1 MTEFWRAG
9 HTPSLQSASGVQ
21 LKTLVWI
28 GSQTFPGWHFYFH
41 TLSRLSQ
48 FLTIK
53 QFHFSAIC
61 NNSCP
66 YSPQSHFSSLL
77 SSGPEG
83 AVDLFIGSPM
93 DLSGQDNGIYRLPL
107 PSSGLTSADNS
118 TSTPNN
124 HIKGGLRTMKNNDK
138 WLNVPEFVG
147 TVEVDDFVYFFFREV
162 AVDFSNCGR
171 VVHSRVA
178 RVCKNDLGG
187 EHKSILNG
195 TWTTFLKARLN
206 CSLPG
211 EYPFYYDYIQSVTY
225 LEEERLFY
233 ATFTT
238 AEYVTFFV
246 IELCKIIQISYSLRN
261 SIVGSAVCSFTLDS
275 IEKSFAGPYKHQLSD
290 TSIWTRVHYGHS
302 HSQCNSNSS
311 SSVSPAT
318 KYQLMFDAVQPI
330 KAPLIRLDLERLSH
344 IAVEVVAIKNDSSIH
359 AVYLASG
366 EGLVYKYSVSLNK
379 NSPSSQAA
387 YLVETLHP
395 FDESKIQL
403 ADRKIKTM
411 HFLKPQVFP

>member
-1 MTEFWRAG
+1 M
-9 HTPSLQSASGVQ
+9 
-21 LKTLVWI
+21 
-28 GSQTFPGWHFYFH
+28 
-41 TLSRLSQ
+41 
-48 FLTIK
+48 
-53 QFHFSAIC
+53 C

-77 SSGPEG
+77 SSGPKG

-107 PSSGLTSADNS
+107 PSSVLTSAGNS
-118 TSTPNN
+118 TSTPNP
-124 HIKGGLRTMKNNDK
+124 IKGGLRTMKNNDK

-162 AVDFSNCGR
+162 AVEFSNCGR

-225 LEEERLFY
+225 LEEERVFY

-246 IELCKIIQISYSLRN
+246 IVLCKINQISFSLRN

-275 IEKSFAGPYKHQLSD
+275 IEKSFRGPFKFQSD
-290 TSIWTRVHYGHS
+290 TTSIWTRVHSAHS
-302 HSQCNSNSS
+302 HCNSNSS
-311 SSVSPAT
+311 NSVSPAT

-359 AVYLASG
+359 AVYVASG

-387 YLVETLHP
+387 HLFETLHP
-395 FDESKIQL
+395 FDESIEL
-403 ADRKIKTM
+403 ADRKIKIM
-411 HFLKPQVFP
+411 QFLKQQVFP